1 MADFGLAKLM
11 ADDQKDQSTMI
22 RGTYGYMAPEMAY
35 TGRVGLTNASLV
47 LINLGSLYLCR

>member
-1 MADFGLAKLM
+1 VADFGLAKLM

-35 TGRVGLTNASLV
+35 TGRVGLANSSFV
-47 LINLGSLYLCR
+47 